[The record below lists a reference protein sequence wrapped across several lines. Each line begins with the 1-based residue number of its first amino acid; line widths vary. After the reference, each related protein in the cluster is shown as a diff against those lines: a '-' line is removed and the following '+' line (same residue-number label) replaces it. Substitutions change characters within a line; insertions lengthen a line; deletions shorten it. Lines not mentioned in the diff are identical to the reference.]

1 VNLQQKIIGAV
12 AACAAHFLLG
22 AAANAALSEAE
33 LSQLGTTLTPWGAE
47 IAGTPDGSYPAYTG
61 GVKPPPGFDPKSG
74 MWPDPYPDDKPLF
87 SIDATNMEQYKDRLM
102 EAQMELMRR
111 YPTFRMDIYPSRR
124 SSWVPEFVAQNSL
137 ANARNPDCRTSA
149 DGVGVYGCWGGTPFP
164 VPQNG
169 YQAMWNHLL
178 FYTTP
183 GEFNSSAYLV
193 NANGATTMLLQTRT
207 IGDYPY
213 FNPAQ
218 KPYEGQGVYYL
229 RTLSTTIQ
237 PTRETGTQTLL
248 WYALRYDVDDQRAWS
263 YQAGQR
269 RVRLA
274 PEFAYDTPVAQMGGV
289 LFFDEINLF
298 AGRMDR
304 FKFELKGRQFMYMP
318 YNNYRMHLLPQ
329 GDPAP
334 LLGPHHFQ
342 PDKVRYELRRV
353 WVVEATPLPG
363 ARHMAS
369 KKRFYLD
376 EDSWVALAYEGWDH
390 SDKLFRLLLS
400 NCMPDYA
407 NGGMILGSSA
417 QVYDLSRGQY
427 AGVQLMMAKG
437 GYARYGW
444 PPYPDTEMTPA
455 RMGGRGI
462 R

>member
-1 VNLQQKIIGAV
+1 MKVQQKIIGAV

-61 GVKPPPGFDPKSG
+61 GIKPPPGFDQKSG

-111 YPTFRMDIYPSRR
+111 YPTFRMDIYPTRR
-124 SSWVPEFVAQNSL
+124 SAWIPERIANNSL
-137 ANARNPDCRTSA
+137 ANARNPECKTSA
-149 DGVGVYGCWGGTPFP
+149 NGVGVYGCWGGTPFP
-164 VPQNG
+164 IPKNG
-169 YQAMWNHLL
+169 YEAMWNHLL

-183 GEFNSSAYLV
+183 GEFNSSAFLV
-193 NANGATTMLLQTRT
+193 NANGATTMLLQTET

-213 FNPAQ
+213 FNPKQ
-218 KPYEGQGVYYL
+218 KPYEGAGIYYL
-229 RTLSTTIQ
+229 RPLSTTIQ
-237 PTRETGTQTLL
+237 PTREAGTQTLL
-248 WYALRYDVDDQRAWS
+248 WYALRYDIDDQRAWS

-289 LFFDEINLF
+289 MFFDEINLF

-304 FKFELKGRQFMYMP
+304 FDFKLTGKKFMYMP
-318 YNNYRMHLLPQ
+318 YNNYRMHLLRGEPSQ
-329 GDPAP
+329 
-334 LLGPHHFQ
+334 LLGPNHFQ
-342 PDKVRYELRRV
+342 PDKMRYELRRV
-353 WVVEATPLPG
+353 WEVEATPVPG
-363 ARHMAS
+363 ARHMAK

-376 EDSWVALAYEGWDH
+376 EDTWLALAYEGWDH

-400 NCMPDYA
+400 NGLPDYA
-407 NGGMILGSSA
+407 NGGVIVGSSA
-417 QVYDLSRGQY
+417 QVYDFSKGQY
-427 AGVQLMMAKG
+427 AGVQLMLAKG
-437 GYARYGW
+437 GYARYGM
-444 PPYPDTEMTPA
+444 DFLSDAEMAPA
-455 RMGGRGI
+455 RMGSRGL